1 MVATAERESTEVTMK
16 ALLEAG
22 VHFGHQTKRW
32 NPKMRPFIFTE
43 RHGIHIIDL
52 QQTVVMLEEA
62 CNFVSKIAAEG
73 GKVIFVGTK
82 KQAQD
87 TVRTESARAGQFFV
101 DRRWL
106 GGTLTNFVTIRSRL
120 RYLADLEEQFATGRI
135 FALPKQEQILKEREL
150 TRLRLSL
157 GGLKDLNQLPAAI
170 FVVDPKREHIA
181 IAEAHRLGI
190 PVIAMVDTNCDPDQ
204 IDYVI
209 PANDDAIRSV
219 RIVAGRIVDAIIEG
233 RTLVE
238 SRMADDAPAAAQA
251 AAPAAAPAS
260 APAAPAEVPA
270 QEAAEAPASAD
281 EASESEEPA
290 ASSEPSSNG
299 TQQQS

>member
-32 NPKMRPFIFTE
+32 NPKMRPYIFTE
-43 RHGIHIIDL
+43 RHGIHVIDL
-52 QQTVVMLEEA
+52 QQTVTLLEEA
-62 CNFVSKIAAEG
+62 CNFAGKTAANG
-73 GKVIFVGTK
+73 GRVIFVGTK

-87 TVRTESARAGQFFV
+87 TMRTESARCGQYYV

-120 RYLADLEEQFATGRI
+120 RHLNELEEQFESGQI
-135 FALPKQEQILKEREL
+135 YALPKQEQIFKEREL
-150 TRLRLSL
+150 NRLRMSL
-157 GGLKDLNQLPAAI
+157 GGLKNMNQLPAAL

-190 PVIAMVDTNCDPDQ
+190 PVIAMVDTNCDPDD

-219 RIVAGRIVDAIIEG
+219 RLIASRIADAIIEG
-233 RTLVE
+233 RTQRE
-238 SRMADDAPAAAQA
+238 SHLADEAPAEASETDVPTPAPPAAAADEVA
-251 AAPAAAPAS
+251 AAPAEP
-260 APAAPAEVPA
+260 
-270 QEAAEAPASAD
+270 EAAAD
-281 EASESEEPA
+281 GDSSDAAEEPVSA
-290 ASSEPSSNG
+290 QDDKDS
-299 TQQQS
+299 QQS

>member
-1 MVATAERESTEVTMK
+1 VVATAERESTEVTMK

-43 RHGIHIIDL
+43 RHGIHVIDL

-62 CNFVSKIAAEG
+62 CNFVSKIAADG
-73 GKVIFVGTK
+73 GQIVFVGTK

-87 TVRTESARAGQFFV
+87 TVRTESARCSQYYV

-120 RYLADLEEQFATGRI
+120 RHLNELEEQFATGQI
-135 FALPKQEQILKEREL
+135 HALPKQEQIFKEREL
-150 TRLRLSL
+150 SRLRMSL
-157 GGLKDLNQLPAAI
+157 GGLKNMNQLPSAL

-190 PVIAMVDTNCDPDQ
+190 PVIAMVDTNCDPDDV
-204 IDYVI
+204 DYVI

-219 RIVAGRIVDAIIEG
+219 RLIASRIADAMIEG
-233 RTLVE
+233 RTELE
-238 SRMADDAPAAAQA
+238 SAMADEAPQVASETDAPVPEPTAETADAAQA
-251 AAPAAAPAS
+251 S
-260 APAAPAEVPA
+260 ANGTESDTEPV
-270 QEAAEAPASAD
+270 AD
-281 EASESEEPA
+281 EAGKTAGESDDD
-290 ASSEPSSNG
+290 
-299 TQQQS
+299 QQQS

>member
-1 MVATAERESTEVTMK
+1 VVATADRETTEVTMK

-32 NPKMRPFIFTE
+32 NPKMRPYIFTE

-62 CNFVSKIAAEG
+62 CNFVSRLAADG
-73 GKVIFVGTK
+73 GRIIFVGTK

-87 TVRTESARAGQFFV
+87 TVRSESARSGQFYV

-120 RYLADLEEQFATGRI
+120 RHLAELEEQFATGQI
-135 FALPKQEQILKEREL
+135 FALPKQEQIFKEREL
-150 TRLRLSL
+150 SRLRLSL
-157 GGLKDLNQLPAAI
+157 GGLKDMNQLPAAL

-219 RIVAGRIVDAIIEG
+219 RLVASRIADAIMEG
-233 RTLVE
+233 RTQLE
-238 SRMADDAPAAAQA
+238 STMAD
-251 AAPAAAPAS
+251 S
-260 APAAPAEVPA
+260 APALAEKGAAVEPA
-270 QEAAEAPASAD
+270 QAQTEAAEPAEEAAAEVSPDGRDSEAETETETPD
-281 EASESEEPA
+281 ESDE
-290 ASSEPSSNG
+290 N
-299 TQQQS
+299 QQS

>member
-32 NPKMRPFIFTE
+32 NPKMRPYIFTE
-43 RHGIHIIDL
+43 RHGIHIVDL

-62 CNFVSKIAAEG
+62 CNFVSRVSAEG
-73 GKVIFVGTK
+73 GRVVFVGTK

-87 TVRTESARAGQFFV
+87 TVRTESARSGQFYV

-120 RYLADLEEQFATGRI
+120 RHLAELEEQFATGQI
-135 FALPKQEQILKEREL
+135 HALPKQEQIFKEREL

-157 GGLKDLNQLPAAI
+157 GGLKEMNQLPAAVFI
-170 FVVDPKREHIA
+170 VDPKREHIA

-219 RIVAGRIVDAIIEG
+219 RLIASRIADSVIEG
-233 RTLVE
+233 RTQLE
-238 SRMADDAPAAAQA
+238 SVLADDAPSVPEAPAEAPQPEAVPETETPAAAAEESDTTAAEGEPEPSEA
-251 AAPAAAPAS
+251 AAPA
-260 APAAPAEVPA
+260 
-270 QEAAEAPASAD
+270 
-281 EASESEEPA
+281 ESDD
-290 ASSEPSSNG
+290 N
-299 TQQQS
+299 QQQS

>member
-1 MVATAERESTEVTMK
+1 MVATAEQEATEVTMK

-32 NPKMRPFIFTE
+32 NPKMRPYIFTE

-52 QQTVVMLEEA
+52 QQTVDMLEEA
-62 CNFVSKIAAEG
+62 CNFATDLSSRGEHI
-73 GKVIFVGTK
+73 IFVGTK

-87 TVRTESARAGQFFV
+87 TVRTESARSGQYYV

-120 RYLADLEEQFATGRI
+120 NFLTELESQFETGQI
-135 FALPKQEQILKEREL
+135 TALPKQEQIMKEREL

-157 GGLKDLNQLPAAI
+157 GGLKNMSRLPGAL

-190 PVIAMVDTNCDPDQ
+190 PIIAMVDTNCDPDD
-204 IDYVI
+204 IDFVI

-219 RIVAGRIVDAIIEG
+219 RLIASRIADAMIAGRTE
-233 RTLVE
+233 LE
-238 SRMADDAPAAAQA
+238 STMADEPAVDDTDAAAVGLPVDSA
-251 AAPAAAPAS
+251 VADDEESDPAPS
-260 APAAPAEVPA
+260 GE
-270 QEAAEAPASAD
+270 ESTD
-281 EASESEEPA
+281 ELDPNQDEDE
-290 ASSEPSSNG
+290 
-299 TQQQS
+299 